1 MKKCSTYVY
10 HNSSKELF
18 VKAMFVRIY
27 QFVVRPYSVLLVN
40 YGQC

>member
-10 HNSSKELF
+10 HNSSKE
-18 VKAMFVRIY
+18 MFVRIY